1 MDHSTKRS
9 RLLIQKMGN
18 NNQQNLM
25 MNSCPSTSG
34 SIVGPMKIERV
45 EDTSSSLSSIHRTAA
60 VTPVTARCIAFQQMN
75 MNNKDSVREKLGI
88 EMENELAGKVV

>member
-1 MDHSTKRS
+1 
-9 RLLIQKMGN
+9 
-18 NNQQNLM
+18 
-25 MNSCPSTSG
+25 
-34 SIVGPMKIERV
+34 MKIERV